1 MSVILSQSSGSLSN
15 IENTSTDSH
24 WEKDFHEAFPEGE
37 SSDHNKSPQE
47 LLSLIQIFRKLSLHM
62 LAEIEK
68 IPKQLKTELIELAI
82 LTCEKF
88 LYRKL
93 DNSEE
98 LALLISS
105 ALQQHITLKSLSPV
119 KIFLHPDDHKKLIDW
134 LATHEIPIIKHAEF
148 LPDMSCKKS
157 GYKIEIPSGILRQE
171 IGEELDH
178 LLSVLTA

>member
-1 MSVILSQSSGSLSN
+1 MTLSSSSGSLAN
-15 IENTSTDSH
+15 TENTSQKSP
-24 WEKDFHEAFPEGE
+24 WEDDFPEGE
-37 SSDHNKSPQE
+37 VVDYNSPEE
-47 LLSLIQIFRKLSLHM
+47 LVSLIQIFRKLSLHM

-68 IPKQLKTELIELAI
+68 IPQQLKIELIELAI

-105 ALQQHITLKSLSPV
+105 ALQHHITLKSLSPI
-119 KIFLHPDDHKKLIDW
+119 KIFLHPEDYKKLTDW
-134 LATHEIPIIKHAEF
+134 LTKQEIPLIKQAEF
-148 LPDMSCKKS
+148 LPDISCKKS
-157 GYKIEIPSGILRQE
+157 GYKMETPSGILRQE
-171 IGEELDH
+171 IGEELEH